1 MTFTS
6 EEAKKALQTNGL
18 SIAQFAKTF
27 GFNVHL
33 VYAVLAGK
41 NKASRGESHRIAV
54 ALGLKPK
61 PSGEPTPA
69 THRSHSPWP
78 ARQLGWPRLATTWQ
92 RDFLLP
98 LKSSTKLPSIFPP
111 NSSRTLKPLSCSE

>member
-1 MTFTS
+1 MTITS
-6 EEAKKALQTNGL
+6 EEAKKALQANGL
-18 SIAQFAKTF
+18 SIAQFAKTY

-61 PSGEPTPA
+61 PSGELPPA
-69 THRSHSPWP
+69 IQNLVQFN
-78 ARQLGWPRLATTWQ
+78 AE
-92 RDFLLP
+92 
-98 LKSSTKLPSIFPP
+98 KSKL
-111 NSSRTLKPLSCSE
+111 SENQSQSGS

>member
-1 MTFTS
+1 MTITS
-6 EEAKKALQTNGL
+6 EEAKKALQANGL

-61 PSGEPTPA
+61 PSGEQGNAQGTA
-69 THRSHSPWP
+69 WHGVAGRAARSGLVL
-78 ARQLGWPRLATTWQ
+78 ALGPG
-92 RDFLLP
+92 
-98 LKSSTKLPSIFPP
+98 
-111 NSSRTLKPLSCSE
+111 